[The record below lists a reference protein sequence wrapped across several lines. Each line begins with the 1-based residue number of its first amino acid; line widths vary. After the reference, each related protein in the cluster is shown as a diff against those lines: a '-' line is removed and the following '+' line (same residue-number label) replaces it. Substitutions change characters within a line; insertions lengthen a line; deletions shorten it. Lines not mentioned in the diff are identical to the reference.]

1 MVALEAARWTADL
14 PSVSKTVTSHP
25 LWQNSSTTSLRPF
38 REAQC
43 RGVRPVIYGEAWEGG
58 MFVRVECWCAVETK
72 VSITGGGIGSV
83 QHMHTRDL
91 IHNRLTHC
99 TPFTTSVPFHPP
111 HPHTSSHPHTTSPHA
126 QNLMR
131 SSSVP
136 SQPPSLS
143 SSPPIHHLLPPSHH
157 LSPPFSPGQVF
168 LPMPPALEAV
178 DTSPRCRCGWRTAVG
193 TVPPRPHS
201 PASPWGSSSLPWQRT
216 GWHSPAQPAGRE
228 RRQRS
233 LEV

>member
-1 MVALEAARWTADL
+1 MQGGAAGY
-14 PSVSKTVTSHP
+14 
-25 LWQNSSTTSLRPF
+25 LWGSM
-38 REAQC
+38 
-43 RGVRPVIYGEAWEGG
+43 GERHVCEGT
-58 MFVRVECWCAVETK
+58 VETK
-72 VSITGGGIGSV
+72 DSITGGGIGSV

-99 TPFTTSVPFHPP
+99 TPFTTSAPFHLP

-143 SSPPIHHLLPPSHH
+143 SSPPIHHLLPSSHH

-168 LPMPPALEAV
+168 LPMPPALAAV
-178 DTSPRCRCGWRTAVG
+178 DTSPHCHCGWRTAVG

-201 PASPWGSSSLPWQRT
+201 PASP
-216 GWHSPAQPAGRE
+216 
-228 RRQRS
+228 
-233 LEV
+233 

>member
-25 LWQNSSTTSLRPF
+25 LWQNSSTTSLCPYRD
-38 REAQC
+38 AQC
-43 RGVRPVIYGEAWEGG
+43 RGVRPVICGEAWEGD
-58 MFVRVECWCAVETK
+58 MFVRVQSWCADETK
-72 VSITGGGIGSV
+72 VSITGRGIGFI
-83 QHMHTRDL
+83 QHMNTRDL

-99 TPFTTSVPFHPP
+99 TPFTTSVPFHFP
-111 HPHTSSHPHTTSPHA
+111 HPHTTSHPHA
-126 QNLMR
+126 QILMC

-143 SSPPIHHLLPPSHH
+143 SFPPIHHLLPPSHY

-168 LPMPPALEAV
+168 LPMPPALAAV
-178 DTSPRCRCGWRTAVG
+178 DTSPRCRCGWCTAAG

-201 PASPWGSSSLPWQRT
+201 PASPWDSSSLPRQHT
-216 GWHSPAQPAGRE
+216 GWPSPAQPAGRE